1 MNPIVDAMSNRNKG
15 HIIMDG
21 DGKTAFPDCESSGRM
36 RAYLDETNDDTRD
49 DWGVLGYSLYWGGTP
64 HSKVGFARGAAAE
77 CSWAQQAL
85 AARVT
90 NGSMSAG
97 PMPTVHV

>member
-21 DGKTAFPDCESSGRM
+21 DGTTAFPDCESSGRM
-36 RAYLDETNDDTRD
+36 RACLDETNDDTRD
-49 DWGVLGYSLYWGGTP
+49 DWGGIGGSVGYWGGTP
-64 HSKVGFARGAAAE
+64 HSKVGFARGAAAV

-85 AARVT
+85 AARE
-90 NGSMSAG
+90 
-97 PMPTVHV
+97 

>member
-49 DWGVLGYSLYWGGTP
+49 WGVLGYWGGP
-64 HSKVGFARGAAAE
+64 HLTGRSGL
-77 CSWAQQAL
+77 L
-85 AARVT
+85 AARPLNVL
-90 NGSMSAG
+90 GRSR
-97 PMPTVHV
+97 PWQHV